1 MAKVH
6 NKKRNIGIIYEQV
19 IQYICNRLLENDEEV
34 AKKGIAIIK
43 ESFKEGTQLNKEYRL
58 FKALAT
64 TKNVS
69 EHLAGSIINEA
80 KKACNYHFD
89 NKVLEEEKSI
99 LIHNLNKTFGKGVIF
114 EENVKNYRIYAT
126 IQTLLN
132 EWRSPSNNF
141 DRITEFEIKLHESL
155 IEKQVMQESKEYEN
169 IKFDKM
175 TYGIMKKIFNEKYN
189 SILSE
194 NQKELIQYYTN
205 NDDNKL
211 IEHCKKIKT
220 ATISELDRYI
230 VSCDNKIVKSKYQD
244 VKNNIVAINES
255 NIDKS
260 TLKKFLT
267 ISKLKEEL
275 SGE

>member
-19 IQYICNRLLENDEEV
+19 IQHICNRLLENDEDV

-58 FKALAT
+58 FKALIT

-69 EHLAGSIINEA
+69 EHLASSIIGEA

-89 NKVLEEEKSI
+89 NKVLEEEKSR
-99 LIHNLNKTFGKGVIF
+99 LIHSLNHTFGKGVIF
-114 EENVKNYRIYAT
+114 EESIKNYREYAT
-126 IQTLLN
+126 VQTLLN
-132 EWRSPSNNF
+132 EWRNPSNNF
-141 DRITEFEIKLHESL
+141 DRTTEFEIKLHESL
-155 IEKQVMQESKEYEN
+155 TEKCVIKESNEYEN

-194 NQKELIQYYTN
+194 SQKELIQYYTN
-205 NDDNKL
+205 NEDNKL

-220 ATISELDRYI
+220 ETISELDRYI
-230 VSCDNKIVKSKYQD
+230 NNCNNTIVKSKYQG
-244 VKNNIVAINES
+244 VKNNISLINEN
-255 NIDKS
+255 NIDKD
-260 TLKKFLT
+260 TLKKLLT
-267 ISKLKEEL
+267 VSKLKEEL

>member
-34 AKKGIAIIK
+34 AKKGINIIK

-69 EHLAGSIINEA
+69 EHLASSIINEA
-80 KKACNYHFD
+80 KKACNHHFD
-89 NKVLEEEKSI
+89 NKLLEEEKSS
-99 LIHNLNKTFGKGVIF
+99 LIHSLNYAFGKGVIF

-132 EWRSPSNNF
+132 EWRNPSNNF

-155 IEKQVMQESKEYEN
+155 TEKKVIEESKEYEN

-175 TYGIMKKIFNEKYN
+175 TYGIMKKIFDEKYN
-189 SILSE
+189 RILSE
-194 NQKELIQYYTN
+194 SQKELIQYYTN
-205 NDDNKL
+205 NEDNKL
-211 IEHCKKIKT
+211 IEYCKKIKT
-220 ATISELDRYI
+220 DTVSELDRYI
-230 VSCDNKIVKSKYQD
+230 ASCDNEIVKSKYRG
-244 VKNNIVAINES
+244 VKNNIESINEN
-255 NIDKS
+255 NIDKI
-260 TLKKFLT
+260 TLKKLLT
-267 ISKLKEEL
+267 VSKLKEEL
-275 SGE
+275 LGE

>member
-34 AKKGIAIIK
+34 AKKGINIIK

-69 EHLAGSIINEA
+69 EHLASSIISEA

-89 NKVLEEEKSI
+89 NKLLEEEKSS
-99 LIHNLNKTFGKGVIF
+99 LIHSLNYAFGKGVIF

-132 EWRSPSNNF
+132 EWRNPSNNF

-155 IEKQVMQESKEYEN
+155 TEKKVIEESREYEN

-175 TYGIMKKIFNEKYN
+175 TYGIMKKIFDEKYN
-189 SILSE
+189 RILSE
-194 NQKELIQYYTN
+194 SQKELIQYYTN
-205 NDDNKL
+205 NEDNKL

-220 ATISELDRYI
+220 DTVSELDRYI
-230 VSCDNKIVKSKYQD
+230 TSCDNEIVKSKYRG
-244 VKNNIVAINES
+244 VKNNVESINEN
-255 NIDKS
+255 NIDKI
-260 TLKKFLT
+260 TLKKLLT
-267 ISKLKEEL
+267 VSKLKEEL